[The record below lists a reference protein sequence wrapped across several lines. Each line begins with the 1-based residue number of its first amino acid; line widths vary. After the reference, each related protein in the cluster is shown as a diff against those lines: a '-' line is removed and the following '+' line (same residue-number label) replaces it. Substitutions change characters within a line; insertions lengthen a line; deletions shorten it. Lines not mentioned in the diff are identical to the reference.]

1 MKKMLI
7 GIMSLAWIM
16 GLVVMSP
23 VKVNAQMDTS
33 DLWGGTTGTDAYT
46 NEAGFSEADP
56 RTVIGRIIKLGLGFL
71 GTIAVILII
80 LAGFKWMTAA
90 GNEDKI
96 AESKKLM
103 SAAVVGLII
112 ILMAYALS
120 NFVIGAVIGSIQG

>member
-1 MKKMLI
+1 MLI

-23 VKVNAQMDTS
+23 VKVSAQMDS
-33 DLWGGTTGTDAYT
+33 EDLWGTGVADTYT
-46 NEAGFSEADP
+46 SQGFSETDP
-56 RTVIGRIIKLGLGFL
+56 RQTISKIIKIGLGFL
-71 GTIAVILII
+71 GSIAVVLIV

-103 SAAVVGLII
+103 SAAVVGLVI
-112 ILMAYALS
+112 ILMAFALTS
-120 NFVIGAVIGSIQG
+120 FVINAVVTSI